1 VLPTPLHVRASRADE
16 HGLAEA
22 LADILIDCIDGGATV
37 TFLAPMPRPKAL
49 AFWQRVIDSAERGER
64 LLLVAEDDT
73 GHVHGTVQLA
83 LSMPENQPHRA
94 EIVKLLVHRRARG
107 AGVGTTLMR
116 AAEHAARAAGRTLLV
131 LDTATGGAAE
141 RLYTRLG
148 WHRLGVIP
156 DYALSPDAT
165 TYGGATFF
173 YKQLL

>member
-1 VLPTPLHVRASRADE
+1 MSPVHVREAHADE
-16 HGLAEA
+16 HGLADA
-22 LADILIDCIDGGATV
+22 LADILIDCVEGGATV

-49 AFWQRVIDSAERGER
+49 AFWRHVLDSTARGER
-64 LLLVAEDDT
+64 MLLVAEDDT
-73 GHVHGTVQLA
+73 GRIQGTVQLA
-83 LSMPENQPHRA
+83 LSMPENQLHRA

-107 AGVGTTLMR
+107 AGVGAQLMR

-131 LDTATGGAAE
+131 LDTATGDAGE

-156 DYALSPDAT
+156 DYALTPDAT

-173 YKQLL
+173 YKRLT